1 MYATICIPTYNRA
14 KFSRLIEENINQQDY
29 PLIKEII
36 ILDDGTEQLDIKTKY
51 PVKYI
56 KAEGRLSIGEK
67 RNILYNLTQT
77 QYIAYMDD
85 DDLYNPSY
93 ISNSIF
99 NLIHSE
105 RSISGSSD
113 MFILDKSTRKIY
125 SQRCMYL
132 HLLNEATLVIDKK
145 KLGDV
150 QLFISG
156 NTGEGRKLIEHIGEI
171 VETDV
176 EGIMICIAH
185 NSNTID
191 KSKWLDEKAL
201 YSNDILNI
209 YKKQLFF
216 IPS

>member
-1 MYATICIPTYNRA
+1 
-14 KFSRLIEENINQQDY
+14 
-29 PLIKEII
+29 
-36 ILDDGTEQLDIKTKY
+36 
-51 PVKYI
+51 
-56 KAEGRLSIGEK
+56 
-67 RNILYNLTQT
+67 
-77 QYIAYMDD
+77 
-85 DDLYNPSY
+85 
-93 ISNSIF
+93 
-99 NLIHSE
+99 
-105 RSISGSSD
+105 
-113 MFILDKSTRKIY
+113 
-125 SQRCMYL
+125 MYL

-150 QLFISG
+150 ELFISG
-156 NTGEGRKLIEHIGEI
+156 NSGEGRKLIEHIGEI